1 MRKIDYKQKWEESRQ
16 QLETFQRVDPD
27 HPLSF
32 FVGIDEFGRDELLL
46 ITVQEP
52 EELKSSKALDIRK
65 NTRKDGKWA
74 TQISLEDRENEDIFA
89 KLCSDLVESS
99 FEVTSEKEGLS
110 KATNR
115 FIHWQKLFANLHSDI
130 SESVMK
136 GLIGELTFA
145 SEKLAAKFQWDKVVD
160 AWQGPDGADRDF
172 ILPENWYEIKAT
184 STGKDTV
191 EISSLDQLNAEGGY
205 LVRYAVDR
213 TSSEDPLG
221 FSFFDFIAGIR
232 KKMETDP
239 VAEMK
244 FEQKLINVGY
254 MDKDVYK
261 NSYFT
266 VSDPEFY
273 KVSDNFPR
281 LTPENVPVQI
291 IKARYEISLAS
302 IAEWR
307 VNSELL

>member
-1 MRKIDYKQKWEESRQ
+1 MERKRNRGKSW
-16 QLETFQRVDPD
+16 
-27 HPLSF
+27 F
-32 FVGIDEFGRDELLL
+32 F
-46 ITVQEP
+46 
-52 EELKSSKALDIRK
+52 
-65 NTRKDGKWA
+65 
-74 TQISLEDRENEDIFA
+74 
-89 KLCSDLVESS
+89 
-99 FEVTSEKEGLS
+99 GLS
-110 KATNR
+110 ALLFMLMIASFGGR
-115 FIHWQKLFANLHSDI
+115 SRVLFA
-130 SESVMK
+130 
-136 GLIGELTFA
+136 
-145 SEKLAAKFQWDKVVD
+145 
-160 AWQGPDGADRDF
+160 
-172 ILPENWYEIKAT
+172 
-184 STGKDTV
+184 
-191 EISSLDQLNAEGGY
+191 AE
-205 LVRYAVDR
+205 
-213 TSSEDPLG
+213 
-221 FSFFDFIAGIR
+221 
-232 KKMETDP
+232 METDP